1 MQKLY
6 IKRFES
12 YKKSLDNLLM
22 AKNQDKNNIFV
33 LSGTIMI
40 FNLTFDISWKII
52 KEVLNDEFG
61 IMDFPSGSPKETLK
75 KAASVELIKSDIWL
89 DMLDDRNN
97 LSHDYDFVFAYEQY
111 DKIIKKYIPVFE
123 ELKSKIENYIG
134 NRY

>member
-12 YKKSLDNLLM
+12 FKKSLDNLLM

-61 IMDFPSGSPKETLK
+61 IIDFPSGSPKEICK
-75 KAASVELIKSDIWL
+75 KLRTVRCRFIHTCIP
-89 DMLDDRNN
+89 RNN
-97 LSHDYDFVFAYEQY
+97 M
-111 DKIIKKYIPVFE
+111 
-123 ELKSKIENYIG
+123 
-134 NRY
+134 

>member
-6 IKRFES
+6 IKRFKS
-12 YKKSLDNLLM
+12 FKKSLDNFLM
-22 AKNQDKNNIFV
+22 AKKQDKNNIFV

-97 LSHDYDFVFAYEQY
+97 LNHCYDFAFAYEQY
-111 DKIIKKYIPVFE
+111 DKIIKQYIPVFE
-123 ELKSKIENYIG
+123 ELKSKIENYIEK
-134 NRY
+134 

>member
-12 YKKSLDNLLM
+12 FKKSLDNLLM

-97 LSHDYDFVFAYEQY
+97 LSHDYDFAFAYEQY
-111 DKIIKKYIPVFE
+111 DKIIKQYIPVFE
-123 ELKSKIENYIG
+123 ELKSKIDNYIG